1 LLSLEHCTAAD
12 LHIRQQQQQQ
22 QQRQQH
28 KQVSSSRQRPPP
40 LLWTLSPPCQPYTT
54 TANSKQADA
63 QDARASSLSHLLQ
76 LLPQL
81 EQLPSHILLEN
92 VVSFH
97 GSRSHQQL
105 LEVLQQLGYQVADV
119 ALCPSQL
126 GIPHLRRRHYTL
138 AVRLQ
143 QQQQQQQQ
151 EQGQQQ
157 QQHLQGQ
164 KHDHQQQQGCEC
176 ANINGSGS
184 ITSSSSA
191 AWSDATLAQLQLL
204 AHGQPPIQVAAA
216 AHQHRSLRS
225 CLELDW
231 SQQTRPLREC
241 SAAVQQQVLRYALP
255 LSRVGRYFKVL
266 DLVAPSLS
274 RHSNCFTKGYGKSI
288 LGTGS
293 YLLEDAA
300 ARLLARQDSRGRWHL
315 DEDPYSSSS
324 SSRAALQAVGVQRD
338 AAGCSSSSS
347 ISRNEGTG
355 QHQVDEGEVPPLLRV
370 RCFTPREVAALQGF
384 PASFSFPSATTDR
397 QAYALLGNSVS
408 VNAVSYLVRLLLHD
422 VLDIA

>member
-1 LLSLEHCTAAD
+1 
-12 LHIRQQQQQQ
+12 
-22 QQRQQH
+22 
-28 KQVSSSRQRPPP
+28 VSSNRPQP

-97 GSRSHQQL
+97 GSQSHQQL
-105 LEVLQQLGYQVADV
+105 VAVLQQLDYQVADV

-138 AVRLQ
+138 AVQRHQ
-143 QQQQQQQQ
+143 QQQQNR
-151 EQGQQQ
+151 
-157 QQHLQGQ
+157 Q
-164 KHDHQQQQGCEC
+164 KHDHHQQQGYEYASSNC
-176 ANINGSGS
+176 SGS
-184 ITSSSSA
+184 SISSSSTG
-191 AWSDATLAQLQLL
+191 WSHTTLAQLQLL
-204 AHGQPPIQVAAA
+204 AHGQPPIQLAAA
-216 AHQHRSLRS
+216 AHHTRSLRS

-231 SQQTRPLREC
+231 SQQAQPLRQC
-241 SAAVQQQVLRYALP
+241 STAVQQQVLRYALP

-266 DLVAPSLS
+266 DLVAPGLS

-315 DEDPYSSSS
+315 EEDPYSSSS
-324 SSRAALQAVGVQRD
+324 VCRAALQAIQRE
-338 AAGCSSSSS
+338 GEPSSGSSSS
-347 ISRNEGTG
+347 RTEGTG
-355 QHQVDEGEVPPLLRV
+355 QQSTQHHLVFGSVAATGRQEVQPGAGAGAGQVDEGEVPPLLRV
-370 RCFTPREVAALQGF
+370 RCFTPREVAALQGC
-384 PASFSFPSATTDR
+384 PASFSFPRATTDR

-408 VNAVSYLVRLLLHD
+408 VDAVSYLVRLLLHD
-422 VLDIA
+422 VLESA

>member
-12 LHIRQQQQQQ
+12 LHVRQQQQQYQQQQQQ
-22 QQRQQH
+22 QHQQVQS
-28 KQVSSSRQRPPP
+28 KRPPP

-63 QDARASSLSHLLQ
+63 QDARASSLSQLLH

-126 GIPHLRRRHYTL
+126 GIPNLRRRHYTL

-151 EQGQQQ
+151 QQEHGQQ

-164 KHDHQQQQGCEC
+164 THDHQQQQGCEC
-176 ANINGSGS
+176 ASSNGSGS
-184 ITSSSSA
+184 NTSSSGN

-204 AHGQPPIQVAAA
+204 AHGQPPIQLAAA
-216 AHQHRSLRS
+216 AHHPRSLRS

-231 SQQTRPLREC
+231 SQQTQPLREC

-300 ARLLARQDSRGRWHL
+300 ARLLAQQDSRGRWHL
-315 DEDPYSSSS
+315 QEDPYSSSS
-324 SSRAALQAVGVQRD
+324 SAALQKVGMQRD
-338 AAGCSSSSS
+338 AAGCSSSSR
-347 ISRNEGTG
+347 IEGTG

-384 PASFSFPSATTDR
+384 PASFSLPSATTDR

-408 VNAVSYLVRLLLHD
+408 VDAVSYLVRLLLHD
-422 VLDIA
+422 VLDSA